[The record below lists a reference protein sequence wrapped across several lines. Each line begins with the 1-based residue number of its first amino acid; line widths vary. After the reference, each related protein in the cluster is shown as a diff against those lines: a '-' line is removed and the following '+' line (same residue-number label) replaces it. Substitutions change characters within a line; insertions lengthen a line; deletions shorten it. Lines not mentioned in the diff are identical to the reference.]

1 MLSVSSGFASQWPCC
16 ADNLRFNNIW
26 DLYFC
31 SVFTIFPSQDLNK
44 PPFSV
49 PLVPWLPA
57 SSVLIN
63 ILLTTKLSWQTWIRF
78 SVWMAAG
85 FLVYGVYGWR
95 NSSEEYKMKG
105 LKPPENDNKSES
117 KGSLKMTKYDQDR
130 NSNYFDDFN

>member
-1 MLSVSSGFASQWPCC
+1 MSMDISSHRTMMTMMLVMVIVKMIICMLVVTRQP
-16 ADNLRFNNIW
+16 
-26 DLYFC
+26 
-31 SVFTIFPSQDLNK
+31 QDPNH

-57 SSVLIN
+57 CSVLTN

-117 KGSLKMTKYDQDR
+117 K
-130 NSNYFDDFN
+130 

>member
-1 MLSVSSGFASQWPCC
+1 M
-16 ADNLRFNNIW
+16 
-26 DLYFC
+26 
-31 SVFTIFPSQDLNK
+31 
-44 PPFSV
+44 

-57 SSVLIN
+57 CSVLTN
-63 ILLTTKLSWQTWIRF
+63 IMLTTKLSWQTWVRF

-95 NSSEEYKMKG
+95 NSSEEYKMNG
-105 LKPPENDNKSES
+105 LKPPENDNNSDSSS